1 MKYIL
6 LVSHG
11 MMAPGLHN
19 ALGMLAGED
28 REDILSTSLQNG
40 MGSDE
45 FAENVRKCVS
55 VVKEGDEILL
65 FADLIGGSPLTTT
78 ADVLAAEGLLNRTT
92 MVGGMNLPLVLSA
105 AVTKDTMDTRE
116 LIDMLVP
123 ESREMLQEFKV
134 AANETEDDEI

>member
-19 ALGMLAGED
+19 ALGMLAGEG
-28 REDILSTSLQNG
+28 REDILSTSLKNG
-40 MGSDE
+40 MGADE

-55 VVKEGDEILL
+55 VVKEDDELL
-65 FADLIGGSPLTTT
+65 VFADLIGGSPLTTT
-78 ADVLAAEGLLNRTT
+78 ADVLAAEGLLDRTT

-105 AVTKDTMDTRE
+105 AVTKDNMETRE
-116 LIDMLVP
+116 MIDMLID
-123 ESREMLQEFKV
+123 ESRDMLQEFTV
-134 AANETEDDEI
+134 EVSETDDEI

>member
-28 REDILSTSLQNG
+28 REDILSTSLKNG

>member
-28 REDILSTSLQNG
+28 REDILSTSLKNG
-40 MGSDE
+40 MGADE

-55 VVKEGDEILL
+55 VVKEDDELL
-65 FADLIGGSPLTTT
+65 VFADLIGGSPLTTT
-78 ADVLAAEGLLNRTT
+78 ADVLASEGILDRTT

-105 AVTKDTMDTRE
+105 AVTKDTMETRE
-116 LIDMLVP
+116 MIDMLIP
-123 ESREMLQEFKV
+123 ESREMLQEFTIEV
-134 AANETEDDEI
+134 SDSEDDI

>member
-28 REDILSTSLQNG
+28 REDILSTSLKNG
-40 MGSDE
+40 MGADE

-55 VVKEGDEILL
+55 AVKEDDELL
-65 FADLIGGSPLTTT
+65 VFADLIGGSPLTTT
-78 ADVLAAEGLLNRTT
+78 ADVLASEGILDRTT

-105 AVTKDTMDTRE
+105 AVTKDTMETRE
-116 LIDMLVP
+116 MIDMLIP
-123 ESREMLQEFKV
+123 ESREMLQEFTIEV
-134 AANETEDDEI
+134 SDSEDDI